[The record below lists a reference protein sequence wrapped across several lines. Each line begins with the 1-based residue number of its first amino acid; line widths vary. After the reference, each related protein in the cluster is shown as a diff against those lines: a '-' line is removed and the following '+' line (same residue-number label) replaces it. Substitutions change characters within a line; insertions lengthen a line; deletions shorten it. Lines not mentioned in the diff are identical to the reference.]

1 MNSTRIGDIDR
12 FKISRIFILLLLAH
26 GFVSQAQPLVDQQT
40 AQSLFQAID
49 DNDTNLLQSLYLK
62 NTNCATDEY
71 YGSYYSRHYPLL
83 QAAAD
88 GRTAVV
94 ALLLK
99 YGTSPNVAG
108 DTRNSGNAQTTP
120 LDLAAQRGH
129 LEICE
134 LLLKAGADPNH
145 QSFSQDTALHFV
157 FSDFY
162 GLHPDQNEIA
172 GLLLDYGASPFGEA
186 GYYKHTPIE
195 LDVNK
200 GDGKLV
206 SRMLGQDSQHP
217 LGAKAFQK
225 PRHTKQPRRSV
236 MTSDVYLAQHG
247 VELMT
252 AAAQRGELEAVT
264 ALLHAGVNVKDANT
278 NCPTILQSY
287 SLAACVNARN
297 LPSATN
303 QWHRLQDQLKADYIP
318 KADANFVASLRSQE
332 ASQAE
337 KVAMMAAE
345 RWHKLLE
352 ILIKNGA
359 DYDAFA
365 ATALGDTN
373 QANRLLAADKGVAQ
387 TRDCNGQTP
396 LHWAI
401 QTDQSLMVA
410 FWINAGTPLATTNA
424 AGQTALHLAA
434 ANGKTEF
441 VRALLSAHAPTD
453 LHDTNGWTPLD
464 AAIQNKQSDCIH
476 LLLSENPVAT
486 NPERG
491 LSMSLHEAAAA
502 GNVATLVA
510 ILETETNLEARNEL
524 GLTPL
529 QVAVTKG
536 HLAAAAL
543 LVDKGAH
550 VNVCDPAGNG
560 LLHQILLQEQLTIYD
575 RPPTNWLE
583 RVGQDPNKKLFVQYL
598 TVGQYEQGPNPLLQ
612 AASLL
617 LACGANATAKNKAG
631 DTPMQLIVDQ
641 KNGRGVFFFD
651 NDREKL
657 LQLLSVHGGNVDE
670 HDADGNTALHR
681 LCTGFYDVNKVESM
695 ASLIASGANVNATN
709 NLGQTPLHVASEKI
723 TMWDN
728 NDPPINNPFQLLIY
742 KKADVNARD
751 NEGRTPMDVVAAS
764 DSSFKS
770 EAMALLIKAGAK
782 SNETDKKGLTPVH
795 LALTGK
801 WPWQSAGE
809 NLQQLAKA
817 GADFSAKDNNG
828 KTPLHYLA
836 SLGDQSPLFFIHGV
850 DQIFIN
856 AKVDFN
862 ARDNDGNT
870 PLHIA
875 AKTGTRDVFNWLI
888 KQGAGLDET
897 NNAGETPRLLS
908 ARTSKGFSRFGPPDA
923 DTDIFVAAREG
934 KLDSLSA
941 LIKAD
946 PALMNATNQFNQ
958 TPLRVAVMTHRTNV
972 VEFLEQHGA
981 QWDIVS
987 AVMGGRPQVVREILT
1002 RQPEAIATKNF
1013 GSSLLHLAAANGD
1026 VATTKLLL
1034 DAKADWR
1041 AQDRRGLSPLGVAR
1055 LRNQPDVVQT
1065 LRERGATENIFDIAY
1080 MGGEAMAIQLLKQGK
1095 SLAVA
1100 TNAMG
1105 LSVADI
1111 AAGTGQVEVL
1121 KRLLDSGASLERAG
1135 GFEGRTPLHLAA
1147 IYNQTNT
1154 ARLLIRRGAKVNA
1167 DDRAG
1172 FTPLHL
1178 AALRGA
1184 TEVAGILLKAKADPN
1199 QPMSEPSGDGMP
1211 RMPMMGGPNAIRFSQ
1226 ESALH
1231 LAAIMCRT
1239 NMIRLLLASGASV
1252 NATDGMGRTPLDLA
1266 KLAGFPPNVFGIQRS
1281 LGGMDPLGG
1290 AELPSFPHRIIMLD
1304 QQQAATALLEHA
1316 GGKSRKLSQHYG
1328 PPPGFSQ

>member
-1 MNSTRIGDIDR
+1 MTSPGGRTSLCFWFRIFG
-12 FKISRIFILLLLAH
+12 IFILLRTTYYADAQTRPRGADVEAFFTAIQMGDTNAAAELLESNTNLA
-26 GFVSQAQPLVDQQT
+26 FVGENFSKLPLLEAAAAGNVPLVKRLIQLGAD
-40 AQSLFQAID
+40 I
-49 DNDTNLLQSLYLK
+49 N
-62 NTNCATDEY
+62 AT
-71 YGSYYSRHYPLL
+71 
-83 QAAAD
+83 
-88 GRTAVV
+88 
-94 ALLLK
+94 
-99 YGTSPNVAG
+99 G
-108 DTRNSGNAQTTP
+108 DTRMSGGSQMTALHEAIKFNRPQVCQVLLESGANPNVMAFGFTTP
-120 LDLAAQRGH
+120 LDLAFSENR
-129 LEICE
+129 EE
-134 LLLKAGADPNH
+134 MAD
-145 QSFSQDTALHFV
+145 
-157 FSDFY
+157 
-162 GLHPDQNEIA
+162 
-172 GLLLDYGASPFGEA
+172 LLLDYGAEPFQ
-186 GYYKHTPIE
+186 
-195 LDVNK
+195 
-200 GDGKLV
+200 GKLF
-206 SRMLGQDSQHP
+206 SNDETTPFELAITRSNGRLTGRMLGQDSKHP
-217 LGAKAFQK
+217 LGKKSLQK
-225 PRHTKQPRRSV
+225 PR
-236 MTSDVYLAQHG
+236 TSKRPQRGMKTSAEVLSQHG
-247 VELMT
+247 NELLT
-252 AAAQRGELEAVT
+252 AAAQRGELEAVQ
-264 ALLHAGVNVKDANT
+264 ALLSAGISAKNSNI
-278 NCPTILQSY
+278 NCPTLLQSY
-287 SLAACVNARN
+287 SLAANDNARN
-297 LPSATN
+297 FPSASN
-303 QWHRLQDQLKADYIP
+303 QWNRLQDQLKADYIS

-332 ASQAE
+332 ASQAD
-337 KVAMMAAE
+337 KVAMMAAD
-345 RWHKLLE
+345 RWHKILE

-373 QANRLLAADKGVAQ
+373 HASRLLSADKGVAQ

-396 LHWAI
+396 LHWAL
-401 QTDQSLMVA
+401 QADQPEMVI
-410 FWINAGTPLATTNA
+410 FWINVGTPLAATNA

-434 ANGKTEF
+434 ANGKTDF
-441 VRALLSAHAPTD
+441 VKALLSAHAPTD
-453 LHDTNGWTPLD
+453 VRDTNGWTPLD

-476 LLLSENPVAT
+476 LLLSENRVAT
-486 NPERG
+486 HPERG

-543 LVDKGAH
+543 LVDKGAN

-583 RVGQDPNKKLFVQYL
+583 RVGQDPKKKIYVQNL

-641 KNGRGVFFFD
+641 KTGRGVFFFD

-670 HDADGNTALHR
+670 RDADGNTALHR

-695 ASLIASGANVNATN
+695 ASLIASGANVNAAN
-709 NLGQTPLHVASEKI
+709 NLGQTPLHVAAQKI
-723 TMWDN
+723 NGWDN
-728 NDPPINNPFQLLIY
+728 NDPPVNEPFQLLVY
-742 KKADVNARD
+742 KQADVNARD

-782 SNETDKKGLTPVH
+782 SNVTDKKGLTTVH
-795 LALTGK
+795 QALTGE

-809 NLQQLAKA
+809 NLQQLAQA

-836 SLGDQSPLFFIHGV
+836 ALGDQEPLFFIRGV

-875 AKTGTRDVFNWLI
+875 AKTGTRDVFDWLV

-908 ARTSKGFSRFGPPDA
+908 ARASNGFSRFGPPNADA
-923 DTDIFVAAREG
+923 DIFVAAREG
-934 KLDSLSA
+934 KFDSLSA
-941 LIKAD
+941 LVKAD
-946 PALMNATNQFNQ
+946 PALVNATNQFNQ
-958 TPLRVAVMTHRTNV
+958 TPLRIAVVAHRTNV

-987 AVMGGRPQVVREILT
+987 AVLGGQTQVAREILT
-1002 RQPEAIATKNF
+1002 RQPEAITTKNF

-1026 VATTKLLL
+1026 VATTKILL
-1034 DAKADWR
+1034 DAKADWHE
-1041 AQDRRGLSPLGVAR
+1041 QDRRGLSPLGVAR
-1055 LRNQPDVVQT
+1055 LRNQSDVVQT
-1065 LRERGATENIFDIAY
+1065 LRERGATENVFDVAY
-1080 MGGEAMAIQLLKQGK
+1080 MGGEAMAIQLLNQDK
-1095 SLAVA
+1095 SLTLA

-1105 LSVADI
+1105 LSVTDI

-1121 KRLLDSGASLERAG
+1121 KRLLDNGASPERTG
-1135 GFEGRTPLHLAA
+1135 GFEGQTPLHLAA

-1154 ARLLIRRGAKVNA
+1154 ARLLIRRGAKVNT

-1172 FTPLHL
+1172 FTPLHV

-1184 TEVAGILLKAKADPN
+1184 TEVASILLKAKADPN
-1199 QPMSEPSGDGMP
+1199 QQMSEPSGEGVP
-1211 RMPMMGGPNAIRFSQ
+1211 GMPMMGGPNDIRFTQ

-1231 LAAIMCRT
+1231 LAATMCQT
-1239 NMIRLLLASGASV
+1239 NMIQLLLASGASV
-1252 NATDGMGRTPLDLA
+1252 NAADGMGRTPLDLA
-1266 KLAGFPPNVFGIQRS
+1266 KLAGFPPSIFWIQRS
-1281 LGGMDPLGG
+1281 FGRMDPLGV
-1290 AELPSFPHRIIMLD
+1290 AESLSFPNRVSQPD
-1304 QQQAATALLEHA
+1304 QQKAAAALLESA
-1316 GGKSRKLSQHYG
+1316 GGKSRQSGQHFG
-1328 PPPGFSQ
+1328 QPPGLSP